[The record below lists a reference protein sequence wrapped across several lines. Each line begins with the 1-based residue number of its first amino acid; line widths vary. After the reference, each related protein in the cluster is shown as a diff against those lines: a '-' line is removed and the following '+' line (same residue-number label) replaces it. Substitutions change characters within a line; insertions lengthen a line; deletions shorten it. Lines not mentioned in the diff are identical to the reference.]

1 MRSAES
7 TNPGRAFQRATG
19 AGNRMASQDILAPE
33 NAAAGLALTRVFY
46 WDQRSNSVQALGE
59 LRAVLA

>member
-1 MRSAES
+1 
-7 TNPGRAFQRATG
+7 
-19 AGNRMASQDILAPE
+19 MASQDILAPE